1 MNTSYL
7 EETVASNHSTN
18 ETSLF
23 RPRAIAAAL
32 WLNLI
37 GSLMVLIQPVIIG
50 ASANQFSLNN
60 QQLGYFSAALLLLY
74 SLSST
79 SALFWVRRYNWQY
92 SAAISLAL
100 FIIGCFIGFSSQLY
114 ISKLIGFACISLGSG
129 ALYSL
134 SLIIL
139 SDTANPDRAFGYAVS
154 LQVTGSSLLIF
165 LTPQAINLWGFD
177 SIYSLM
183 AILALSGLAVIYWL
197 PCAGRAVADLSPS
210 ALGVLAN
217 PKALLSVAAC
227 FLFFFNIGSVW
238 TYIERMGVASN
249 LSTESASTLLAI
261 AAMIAIIGSL
271 AASYLGDRYGRIRP
285 LGLAT
290 AGIVLAVYGLSFTIS
305 AEFYFMAAL
314 LYAAMWNFSMPYQY
328 AAVNQCDPSGKA
340 VALTPAFQTLGGA
353 MGPAAAGLLISN
365 SNFIAVGHLATGGVV
380 LSLCLFALALKNTG
394 KTI

>member
-1 MNTSYL
+1 MNTTYL
-7 EETVASNHSTN
+7 EETISTTDN
-18 ETSLF
+18 PTIANVF

-37 GSLMVLIQPVIIG
+37 GSLMVLIKPVIIG
-50 ASANQFSLNN
+50 ATANQFSLNN

-100 FIIGCFIGFSSQLY
+100 FISGFFIALSSEQYLIKFIAFGF
-114 ISKLIGFACISLGSG
+114 ISLGSG

-139 SDTANPDRAFGYAVS
+139 SDTPNPDRTFAYAIS
-154 LQVTGSSLLIF
+154 MQVVGSSLFIF
-165 LTPQAINLWGFD
+165 LTPQAVKLWGFD

-183 AILALSGLAVIYWL
+183 AGMALSGLAVIYWL
-197 PCAGRAVADLSPS
+197 PCAGRNVANLSPN
-210 ALGVLAN
+210 ALSVLTN
-217 PKALLSVAAC
+217 PKALLSVAGC
-227 FLFFFNIGSVW
+227 FLFFFNIGCVW

-249 LSTESASTLLAI
+249 LTTESASTLLAI

-271 AASYLGDRYGRIRP
+271 AASFLGDRYGRLKP
-285 LGLAT
+285 LALAT

-305 AEFYFMAAL
+305 AEFYFITAL

-328 AAVNQCDPSGKA
+328 AAVNQSDPSGKA

-353 MGPAAAGLLISN
+353 LGPAAAGLLISN
-365 SNFIAVGHLATGGVV
+365 SDFIAVGHLATGGVV
-380 LSLCLFALALKNTG
+380 LSLCLFAFALKNTE
-394 KTI
+394 KVA